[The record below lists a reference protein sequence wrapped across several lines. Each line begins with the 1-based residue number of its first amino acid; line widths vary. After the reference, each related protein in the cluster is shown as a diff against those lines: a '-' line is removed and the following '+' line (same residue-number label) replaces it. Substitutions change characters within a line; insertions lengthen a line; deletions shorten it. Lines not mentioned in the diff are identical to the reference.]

1 MRPAS
6 QWGISFLCPIREK
19 GEKIYANRHIPSF
32 LSLPQYTAADH
43 RTKEIIQI
51 VKDGSLLT
59 AKRLSRNDDNDLT
72 LTRPIVVHDNPRS
85 IGMKVLSYKN
95 RSVSVRDIADI
106 IGHQYPVHVID
117 VEHQEELDGWL
128 LTDLVEYFE
137 DEQRLLYQHESE
149 VAALLSS
156 RKDATSTE
164 SSTANATE
172 MASGPTA
179 DAASSQ
185 LSPQRTSRRRRK
197 AAEKCL
203 SRSNIPRPRVLNQI
217 SLEFSQTPLRRK
229 ILSPQ
234 FVRDLDWIDNA
245 WPGRKACGSGGS
257 GSTSVETLGGEYPS
271 VQYYVLTSAGGCWV
285 RLNSK
290 KNKLP
295 ALLLL
300 PF

>member
-1 MRPAS
+1 
-6 QWGISFLCPIREK
+6 
-19 GEKIYANRHIPSF
+19 
-32 LSLPQYTAADH
+32 
-43 RTKEIIQI
+43 
-51 VKDGSLLT
+51 
-59 AKRLSRNDDNDLT
+59 
-72 LTRPIVVHDNPRS
+72 
-85 IGMKVLSYKN
+85 MKVLSYKN

-290 KNKLP
+290 KTNYLHCYFFHSNLDLFSLQTDFHLDFGGTAVWYHILSGQKQFCLIP
-295 ALLLL
+295 PTKENLDTYEDWLCR
-300 PF
+300 